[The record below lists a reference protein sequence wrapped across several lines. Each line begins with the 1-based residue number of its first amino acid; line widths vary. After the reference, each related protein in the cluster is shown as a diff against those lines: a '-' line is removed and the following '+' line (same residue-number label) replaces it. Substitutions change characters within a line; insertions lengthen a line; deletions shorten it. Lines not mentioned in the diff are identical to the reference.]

1 MTTDTEVAPISEP
14 RMSKRGQLSRRAI
27 LAAAIGASASR
38 FVPSRSFAQE
48 ARPLPPVDVTL
59 LFAADIHACR
69 MASGLSPKCQ
79 DEGKTDENLLRHIA
93 ALNGITRYQCQ
104 QKLPEG

>member
-1 MTTDTEVAPISEP
+1 
-14 RMSKRGQLSRRAI
+14 MSKRGQLSRRAI